1 MCHATVFAF
10 SLRLH
15 AALHLA
21 CSTCIDATASDF
33 DGMAARPPT
42 SMTLPRCEVVE
53 VATAWPRRTSSF
65 FEGAVS
71 SFLDAASSFPDISCC
86 FLDDAPTRNSNPA
99 HLLLALTRMAAS
111 STTTRLL
118 LDYDSPPPLNHDGL
132 LPRRAGMEAW
142 QRHIGRESRLQ
153 QRRQA
158 PPLPLR

>member
-1 MCHATVFAF
+1 MCHAAVFAF

-118 LDYDSPPPLNHDGL
+118 LSTTTAFPHDG
-132 LPRRAGMEAW
+132 RAW
-142 QRHIGRESRLQ
+142 RHGSDTLAGSR
-153 QRRQA
+153 A
-158 PPLPLR
+158 FNNGGKHPHSH